1 MPRSARLKSESGIY
15 HVMLRGIDKRNIFLK
30 PGDYEKF
37 IESMIKAKE
46 KVKFF
51 VYAYCLMTNHVH
63 ILIKRDT
70 EDIGDTVRRIAV
82 SYAQYHNNM
91 YGRTG
96 HLFQNRFLSEVVDNG
111 QYFLT
116 VIRYIHQNPLK
127 AGIIKDINDYKWSSY
142 NEYINDNEFIVDSE
156 FALSYFKSIEE
167 FINYHNETNEDVCLD
182 YDEKKRWT
190 DEELKKF
197 ILTYQNISC
206 LQALDKK
213 TRDTIIKKIKEDT
226 GASNRQLARVLNIGR
241 GILDTIK

>member
-1 MPRSARLKSESGIY
+1 MPRTARHKSESGIY

-30 PGDYEKF
+30 PNDYEKF
-37 IESMIKAKE
+37 IESIIKAKE

-63 ILIKRDT
+63 ILVKQDN

-82 SYAQYHNNM
+82 SYAQYHNNK

-96 HLFQNRFLSEVVDNG
+96 HLFQNRFRSEAVDND

-127 AGIIKDINDYKWSSY
+127 AGIIKNIGDYKWSSY
-142 NEYINDNEFIVDSE
+142 NEYINNNECIVDSE
-156 FALSYFKSIEE
+156 FVLSYFKSIKE
-167 FINYHNETNEDVCLD
+167 FINYHNEINEDVCLD
-182 YDEKKRWT
+182 YNQKKRWA
-190 DEELKKF
+190 DEELKEF
-197 ILTYQNISC
+197 ILTYPNISY
-206 LQALDKK
+206 LQKLDKK
-213 TRDTIIKKIKEDT
+213 TRDTIIKNIKEDT
-226 GASNRQLARVLNIGR
+226 GASNRQLARVLKIGR